1 MNRSGNEVRLHL
13 LLRQPFAS
21 AEQDRGGQ
29 PGVIRPDERT
39 HTLLG
44 LLPKRIDHMRQRPR
58 AARFDV
64 RDAFRQRA
72 AHAHES
78 AIASRIGGE
87 VELAGIQRGR
97 DAGEPAE
104 HAQVVASVNA
114 EEVSFHGKLTGPAR
128 WLPIAGVA
136 NARYLDLETTSLAN
150 GDRSQRRGRWSDYTL
165 GRLAGHRVQT
175 NGLWFES
182 RIPADFS
189 TVEQEPVQLVPGRT
203 RKRGSE
209 HQDPGRRPVE
219 PPAPCEQP
227 QCKAARTRAPGK
239 NEPIPATGWSVGAR
253 RKCPGSV
260 AITNDAGRDRK
271 RQHEKR
277 LITTHAQIGTS

>member
-29 PGVIRPDERT
+29 PGMIRPDERT

-44 LLPKRIDHMRQRPR
+44 LLPKRIDHMRKRPH
-58 AARFDV
+58 AARFDI

-78 AIASRIGGE
+78 VIGPCIGNE
-87 VELAGIQRGR
+87 VELAGIQRR
-97 DAGEPAE
+97 RNAGKPAE
-104 HAQVVASVNA
+104 DPQVVARVNA
-114 EEVSFHGKLTGPAR
+114 KQVSFHRKLTGPAR
-128 WLPIAGVA
+128 WLPVAGVA
-136 NARYLDLETTSLAN
+136 NARYLDLETTSLVN
-150 GDRSQRRGRWSDYTL
+150 GDRSQRRGRWSDYAL
-165 GRLAGHRVQT
+165 GRLAGHRVQA

-189 TVEQEPVQLVPGRT
+189 TVEQETAQLVPGRT

-209 HQDPGRRPVE
+209 HQ
-219 PPAPCEQP
+219 
-227 QCKAARTRAPGK
+227 
-239 NEPIPATGWSVGAR
+239 
-253 RKCPGSV
+253 
-260 AITNDAGRDRK
+260 
-271 RQHEKR
+271 
-277 LITTHAQIGTS
+277 